1 MSTPNRPSSNKRP
14 LVLLDVDGVIND
26 LDYGRRDNDRNH
38 VLVGSHGY
46 LVAIPDYMP
55 TLVQWLCEVADVH
68 WCTTWR
74 ERANDDIA
82 THLGIEPLPV
92 VDDGTRDRH
101 VSWKAAAAYPLAEKA
116 LADGRRVLWIEDFY
130 GETPSADMPAGVE
143 FVDTASPSHNECVL
157 DAFMLPDWLIAL
169 SSGRAA

>member
-1 MSTPNRPSSNKRP
+1 MSTPQRPV
-14 LVLLDVDGVIND
+14 VLLDVDGVIND
-26 LDYGRRDNDRNH
+26 LDYGYRANPRNH
-38 VLVGSHGY
+38 DLVDSHGH

-55 TLVQWLCEVADVH
+55 TLVQWLCEVAEVH

-82 THLGIEPLPV
+82 NHLGIGPLPV

-101 VSWKAAAAYPLAEKA
+101 VTWKAAAAYPLAEKA
-116 LADGRRVLWIEDFY
+116 LAAGRRVLWIEDFY
-130 GETPSADMPAGVE
+130 GEPPSAEMPSGVE
-143 FVDTASPSHNECVL
+143 FVDTASPSHDERVL
-157 DAFMLPDWLIAL
+157 DVFMLPDWLIAL